1 MKGDFFMAKI
11 LIYNQNTNR
20 METFFRGENEA
31 MPYNTY
37 GTLKVKEF
45 RGSSKSNILWT
56 DLRTMQAWNSQRYLY
71 GGPIPVGFAFKRPYE
86 GGHGSQSQHYA
97 GTAFDVGQGWTNAQ
111 RSVLRRSAQNSG
123 IWSYVEPLSLSPTWV
138 HFDKRFGTPACSS
151 GGYPLIRQGSRG
163 NYVCIA
169 QDDLNTLG
177 YRTGGLDGVY
187 GAQTVD
193 AVKRYQASR
202 GLAADGIVGCNTWR
216 SLQENVVGAGKTST
230 TIN

>member
-1 MKGDFFMAKI
+1 MAKI
-11 LIYNQNTNR
+11 LVYNNDTNR
-20 METFFRGENEA
+20 METFYRGENEA
-31 MPYNTY
+31 MPYNTN

-56 DLRTMQAWNSQRYLY
+56 DKRTMQAWNSQRYIY
-71 GGPIPVGFAFKRPYE
+71 GSPIPVGFAFKRPWE
-86 GGHGSQSQHYA
+86 GGHGNQSQHYA

-111 RSVLRRSAQNSG
+111 RNALRNSAINSK
-123 IWSYVEPLSLSPTWV
+123 IWSYVEPASLSPTWV

-177 YRTGGLDGVY
+177 YKTGGLDGVF
-187 GAQTVD
+187 GTQTTN
-193 AVKRYQASR
+193 AVKRYQTSR
-202 GLAADGIVGCNTWR
+202 GLASDGIIGCNTWR
-216 SLQENVVGAGKTST
+216 SLQENVVGTGKTST

>member
-1 MKGDFFMAKI
+1 MAKI
-11 LIYNQNTNR
+11 LVYNNDTNR
-20 METFFRGENEA
+20 METFYRGENEA
-31 MPYNTY
+31 MPYNTN

-56 DLRTMQAWNSQRYLY
+56 DKRTMQAWNSQRYIY
-71 GGPIPVGFAFKRPYE
+71 GSPIPVGFAFKRPWE
-86 GGHGSQSQHYA
+86 GGHGNQSQHYA

-111 RSVLRRSAQNSG
+111 RNALRNSAINSK
-123 IWSYVEPLSLSPTWV
+123 IWSYVEPASLSPTWV
-138 HFDKRFGTPACSS
+138 HFDKRFGKPACSS

-177 YRTGGLDGVY
+177 YKTGGLDGVF
-187 GAQTVD
+187 GTQTTN
-193 AVKRYQASR
+193 AVKRYQTSR
-202 GLAADGIVGCNTWR
+202 GLASDGIIGCNTWR
-216 SLQENVVGAGKTST
+216 SLQENVVGTGKTST